1 MTKFSLACPK
11 YLQDVLLL
19 DDNLVEN
26 YKEFMK
32 HSVRGRRCV
41 KALLYSYISFI

>member
-1 MTKFSLACPK
+1 MTKFSLVCPK
-11 YLQDVLLL
+11 YLLDVLL

-26 YKEFMK
+26 YKEFMR

-41 KALLYSYISFI
+41 KALLILIYQIL